1 MGKNK
6 GEIKIVQISD
16 IHVGEEHFVPSLL
29 TRCVNEINELDPDI
43 VIITGDLTANGF
55 RREYDTFKNY
65 ISPIKCKNVIV
76 QPGNHDSRNVGY
88 LHFEDIF
95 GERYTSLTYK
105 NLKIVAADSSEPDLD
120 NGQIGREYYKWIKSE
135 FKNCNE
141 DTYKIFAMHHHLIPV
156 PNTGRERNI
165 VNDAGDVLEVLIDSG
180 VDLVLCGHKHVP
192 YIWRIEDLVM
202 LTAGTA
208 ASLRL
213 RGRIEP
219 NYHIIFIKGEDIDI
233 YRRYPFDRVEKIVG
247 IERKKKKEKLCSKF
261 VEEKVKEELKERVG
275 WDTGLMRE

>member
-1 MGKNK
+1 MTKSA

-29 TRCVNEINELDPDI
+29 TRCINEINEFEPDI

-65 ISPIKCKNVIV
+65 LSPIKCKNLLV

-95 GERYTSLTYK
+95 GERYTSLSYK

-120 NGQIGREYYKWIKSE
+120 DGQIGREYYKWIKSE
-135 FKNCNE
+135 FENCEANA
-141 DTYKIFAMHHHLIPV
+141 YRIFTMHHHLIPV

-165 VNDAGDVLEVLIDSG
+165 VRDAGDVLEILVDSG

-192 YIWRIEDLVM
+192 YIWRIEDLLL

-219 NYHIIFIKGEDIDI
+219 NYHMIFLREEEIDI
-233 YRRYPFDRVEKIVG
+233 YRRYPFGRVEKILG
-247 IERKKKKEKLCSKF
+247 IKRKTKKEKLCSKF
-261 VEEKVKEELKERVG
+261 AEEKIKEGPKGKVDEALEY
-275 WDTGLMRE
+275 